1 MKIHRILRRC
11 TVCLL
16 LLAFLTTTLVYA
28 EESVD
33 SLEQDASALEQE
45 LDGLNAEAKA
55 LARELSATLAEMET
69 LSEELKETKE
79 ALAKAKG
86 EEQVQYETMKKR
98 IRYLY
103 ENDPDELME
112 VLFSARGMA
121 DFLNRMTFMEAISEY
136 DNAALEELVATRE
149 SIAKKEQTLLEKQA
163 KLASLQDKLAEKESL
178 LYSQITMAS
187 DQLASYQNKIAIAR
201 ANAEAAKNQDTTPVV
216 PETKPES
223 PTPKPETEKKDPV
236 DNVTVSDVELLA
248 ALIECEAGSTHY
260 EGMLAVGSV
269 VVNRMR
275 SSYYPDTLRGVIY
288 QSGQFPP
295 ATNGLV
301 DNVLKRGI
309 KNSCKQA
316 AEDALAGK
324 NNVGDCLSFRA
335 SSSGHAGTIIG
346 SNVFF

>member
-1 MKIHRILRRC
+1 MKIYRMLRR
-11 TVCLL
+11 VAGCLL
-16 LLAFLTTTLVYA
+16 ILTFLTTTWVYA

-45 LDGLNAEAKA
+45 LDGLNEEAKA
-55 LARELSATLAEMET
+55 LARELSTTLAEMET
-69 LSEELKETKE
+69 LSQELRETKE

-86 EEQVQYETMKKR
+86 KEQVQYETMKKR
-98 IRYLY
+98 VRYMY
-103 ENDPDELME
+103 ENDPDGLLD

-121 DFLNRMTFMEAISEY
+121 DFLNRMTFMAAISDY

-149 SIAKKEQTLLEKQA
+149 SIAKKEQALLEKQA
-163 KLASLQDKLAEKESL
+163 KLATLQEELAEKESL
-178 LYSQITMAS
+178 LYGQITMAS
-187 DQLASYQNKIAIAR
+187 DKLASYQNKIAIAR
-201 ANAEAAKNQDTTPVV
+201 ANAEAANNQDTTPIV
-216 PETKPES
+216 PEPES
-223 PTPKPETEKKDPV
+223 PTPKPEPEKKDPV
-236 DNVTVSDVELLA
+236 DNVTASDVELLA

-275 SSYYPDTLRGVIY
+275 SAYYPDTLRGVIY

-324 NNVGDCLSFRA
+324 NNVGNCLSFRA